1 MFSIHKFQVNFFG
14 TNTYSIFWGIKG
26 KWRKKK
32 KQEMLSFAKETKNP
46 RREYLE
52 LDRRIRYFYDFIV
65 AHALLSLLDLWS
77 STHRER
83 DQLASQITQ

>member
-1 MFSIHKFQVNFFG
+1 M
-14 TNTYSIFWGIKG
+14 
-26 KWRKKK
+26 KKK
-32 KQEMLSFAKETKNP
+32 KEARNAKFCKRNEKP

-65 AHALLSLLDLWS
+65 AHALLSLLDLWRN
-77 STHRER
+77 THRER